1 MTVNAYHNVDSESN
15 LHFLSAT
22 EGSTCRRI
30 RYRRFSQPGGLWAN
44 YLICA
49 TSGYLVYS
57 SLACTDLGAPVG
69 VGVLAACT
77 LGLAVTKGGF

>member
-1 MTVNAYHNVDSESN
+1 MLALIATLTPNRTYISSQ
-15 LHFLSAT
+15 LSR
-22 EGSTCRRI
+22 GSTCRRI

-49 TSGYLVYS
+49 TRGYLVYS
-57 SLACTDLGAPVG
+57 SLACTGLGALVG

-77 LGLAVTKGGF
+77 LGLALTKGGF

>member
-1 MTVNAYHNVDSESN
+1 MTVSAYHNVDSESN
-15 LHFLSAT
+15 LHSSQLPR
-22 EGSTCRRI
+22 GSTCRRI

-57 SLACTDLGAPVG
+57 RLACTGLGARWSALVCWSPARWA
-69 VGVLAACT
+69 LP
-77 LGLAVTKGGF
+77 